1 MPSSMFDSTIDALSN
16 ALSVYQRRHQV
27 IASNI
32 ANVETPG
39 YRAKDVDFQRALKD
53 AFDDGDESARVAR
66 SREPAPIIDDLA
78 APQRTDGNTVDIDL
92 QMAKLSANT
101 GRYDVLAKVLAKQ
114 FGLLRQAIDGV
125 R

>member
-1 MPSSMFDSTIDALSN
+1 MPISMFDSTIDALSN
-16 ALSVYQRRHQV
+16 ALAVYQRRHQV
-27 IASNI
+27 ISSNI

-53 AFDDGDESARVAR
+53 AFDGGNQAAADGP
-66 SREPAPIIDDLA
+66 REPVAIVDDMS

-125 R
+125 H

>member
-1 MPSSMFDSTIDALSN
+1 MPISMFDSTIDALSN
-16 ALSVYQRRHQV
+16 ALAVYQRRHQV
-27 IASNI
+27 ISSNI

-53 AFDDGDESARVAR
+53 AFDGGNQALADGP
-66 SREPAPIIDDLA
+66 REPVAIIDDMS

-125 R
+125 H